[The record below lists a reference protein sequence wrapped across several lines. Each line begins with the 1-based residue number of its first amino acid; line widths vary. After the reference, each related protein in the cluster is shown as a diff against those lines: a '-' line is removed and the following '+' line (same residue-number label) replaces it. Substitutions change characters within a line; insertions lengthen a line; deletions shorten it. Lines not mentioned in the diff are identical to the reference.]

1 MRTAEDW
8 IENLAEAYN
17 CPDVAISETIKLI
30 QLDAMQEGMRRAAD
44 MINNMD
50 EDVGKIADN
59 ILTASDNLTP
69 KNL

>member
-1 MRTAEDW
+1 MKPYSDFLVYHPYPHILTKCVYEQ
-8 IENLAEAYN
+8 
-17 CPDVAISETIKLI
+17 I

-59 ILTASDNLTP
+59 ILTASDNPTLAD
-69 KNL
+69 L